1 MVALAALLAIQAIGP
16 RSPFPACDSLLAR
29 SEPRGTTPV
38 VFLPDMV
45 SGPAL
50 EYGLTVTEDWSEIY
64 FTRDEGGRPT
74 IMKMTCTNEGLHPPV
89 AASFSGHYIDGH
101 PSLLPG
107 GRQMVFV
114 SRRPCPGAGQA
125 LNPWIVERTESGWSA
140 PQCLGKPIVDQT
152 VHAPSFSSA
161 GTLFASGI
169 IRFRRSAEGYLPAE
183 RLSPDIEGYAPAV
196 AADESFLVFSARRSG
211 GFGGTDLY
219 VSFAAADGTWGTP
232 RNLGA
237 GVNTEGAEGGP
248 TLSLDGRYL
257 FFSRHGDIWW
267 VSTEVIEKLRP
278 R

>member
-1 MVALAALLAIQAIGP
+1 MVAVAALLTILAIGST
-16 RSPFPACDSLLAR
+16 SPFPACDSILVRL
-29 SEPRGTTPV
+29 EPPDTTPA
-38 VFLPDMV
+38 VFLPDIV
-45 SGPAL
+45 SGPAQ

-74 IMKMTCTNEGLHPPV
+74 IMKMSCTNEELHLPI
-89 AASFSGHYIDGH
+89 AAPFSGRYIDGH

-114 SRRPCPGAGQA
+114 SRRPCPGASKA
-125 LNPWIVERTESGWSA
+125 LNPWIVERTDSGWSA
-140 PQCLGKPIVDQT
+140 PQSLGKPIIDQT
-152 VHAPSFSSA
+152 VHAPSFSA
-161 GTLFASGI
+161 TGTIFVSGI
-169 IRFRRSAEGYLPAE
+169 IRFRRSEEGYLPAE

-196 AADESFLVFSARRSG
+196 APDESYLVFSVRRSD

-219 VSFAAADGTWGTP
+219 VSFAAADGTFGTP

-237 GVNTEGAEGGP
+237 GINTEHVEGSP

-257 FFSRHGDIWW
+257 FFSRHEDIWW